1 MRLAAATLLLLTVFA
16 SLGSAQLINRRAPSF
31 SLPDSAFKQY
41 DILDYR
47 GKWLLIY
54 FMQTIPATCPKCRP
68 NSAKLEGVMKKFG
81 TTANMFSIVITPPDN
96 QQTVAKYVQ
105 ENKITSP
112 MLFDQSQVAI
122 AYFKA
127 TPANPSIPVPHLFVV
142 NPQGTITRDFSSA
155 AMDSPTFTADLEAVL
170 AGSATKPPAK
180 AK

>member
-1 MRLAAATLLLLTVFA
+1 MRLVATFLLLATLA
-16 SLGSAQLINRRAPSF
+16 SAQMINRRAPSF

-54 FMQTIPATCPKCRP
+54 YMQTDPRTCAKCRA
-68 NSAKLEGVMKKFG
+68 NSAKLEGVMKKF
-81 TTANMFSIVITPPDN
+81 TANARMLSIVVTPPDN
-96 QQTVAKYVQ
+96 QATVAKYIQ

-112 MLFDQSQVAI
+112 VLFDQSQVAI

-127 TPANPSIPVPHLFVV
+127 TPANPSIPMPHLFVV
-142 NPQGTITRDFSSA
+142 NPQGTIVRDFSAA
-155 AMDSPTFTADLEAVL
+155 AMDAATFAADLEGVL
-170 AGSATKPPAK
+170 RGAPAKAPAK